1 MPLYLDIHKHVQGA
15 TAAAVADA
23 HQKDLQTQ
31 GQYGVKYLRYWL
43 DESTGSIFC
52 LVEAP
57 NKEAAAR
64 VHREAHGLVA
74 DELHEVIEA
83 A

>member
-1 MPLYLDIHKHVQGA
+1 MDVHKYVNGA

-23 HQKDLQTQ
+23 HQKDLATQ
-31 GQYGVKYLRYWL
+31 ARYGVRYLRYWL

-57 NKEAAAR
+57 SKEDAAQ

-74 DELHEVIEA
+74 DELHEVVEA
-83 A
+83 S